1 MHSMPC
7 WRVLLEGL
15 QLVERERAVRARQL
29 LDCGQRHQCSMLE
42 LSCGDVQR
50 RRRLFGSERVLS
62 VPCWCVLLERLQLVE
77 RERVVRARQL
87 LDCGQRRECVVQ
99 SLPRWSVLS
108 CWVREQQRQW
118 PLRCRQFLC
127 DGEWGQ
133 RALRCLSCGRVLLD
147 GLLVVKRQR
156 ALSRRQL
163 LHGGQWHQCS
173 MHALPRGNV

>member
-1 MHSMPC
+1 
-7 WRVLLEGL
+7 
-15 QLVERERAVRARQL
+15 
-29 LDCGQRHQCSMLE
+29 
-42 LSCGDVQR
+42 
-50 RRRLFGSERVLS
+50 
-62 VPCWCVLLERLQLVE
+62 
-77 RERVVRARQL
+77 
-87 LDCGQRRECVVQ
+87 VQ